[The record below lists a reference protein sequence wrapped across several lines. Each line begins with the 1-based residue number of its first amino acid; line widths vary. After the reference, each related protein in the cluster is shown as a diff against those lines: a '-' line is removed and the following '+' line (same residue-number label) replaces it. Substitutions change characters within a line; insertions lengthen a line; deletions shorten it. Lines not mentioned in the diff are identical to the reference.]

1 MAIMTTKME
10 TRTSRMSAMAR
21 FGMRGAM
28 FALCLA
34 VVGAIPMMAQ
44 DASAPPPAQG
54 DSGQSGGRPSPD
66 QMVAR
71 QVEHLTKALS
81 LTQDQV
87 AQIKPILQ
95 NQMTQMSAL
104 RQDTET
110 PQSDKHEK
118 MMQIHTDAQTKI
130 RAVLTSDQQTKYD
143 ALLAQ
148 QQQHMGRRRGGNGG
162 QGGQDDQA
170 PPQE

>member
-34 VVGAIPMMAQ
+34 VVGAIPLMAQ

-54 DSGQSGGRPSPD
+54 DYGQAGGRPSPD
-66 QMVAR
+66 QMVAH
-71 QVEHLTKALS
+71 QVEHLTRALS
-81 LTQDQV
+81 LTPDQV

-95 NQMTQMSAL
+95 NQMTQMTAL

-110 PQSDKHEK
+110 PREQKHEK

-130 RAVLTSDQQTKYD
+130 RAALTSEQQPKYD

-148 QQQHMGRRRGGNGG
+148 QQQHTGRRRGGEGG

-170 PPQE
+170 PPQQ

>member
-1 MAIMTTKME
+1 MTTM
-10 TRTSRMSAMAR
+10 TSRMSAMAR
-21 FGMRGAM
+21 FGMRGAT

-44 DASAPPPAQG
+44 DSSGPPQQG
-54 DSGQSGGRPSPD
+54 DSGQPGGRPSPG
-66 QMVAR
+66 QMVDR
-71 QVEHLTKALS
+71 QIEHLTKALS
-81 LTQDQV
+81 LTPDQV

-95 NQMTQMSAL
+95 NQMTQMTAL

-110 PQSDKHEK
+110 PREQKHEK

-130 RAVLTSDQQTKYD
+130 RATLTGDQQPKYD

-148 QQQHMGRRRGGNGG
+148 EQQHMGRRRGGNGG

-170 PPQE
+170 PPQQ

>member
-1 MAIMTTKME
+1 MAKMTTM
-10 TRTSRMSAMAR
+10 TSRMSAMAR
-21 FGMRGAM
+21 FGMHGATL
-28 FALCLA
+28 ALCLA
-34 VVGAIPMMAQ
+34 VAGAIPMMAQ

-71 QVEHLTKALS
+71 QIEHLTKALS

-95 NQMTQMSAL
+95 NQMTQMTAL

-110 PQSDKHEK
+110 PREQKRDK

-130 RAVLTSDQQTKYD
+130 HATLTSEQQPKYD

-148 QQQHMGRRRGGNGG
+148 EQQHMGRRRGGNGG
-162 QGGQDDQA
+162 QDDQA
-170 PPQE
+170 PPQQ